1 MIISVVSYETDLV
14 VVIIIQELRY
24 TLLES
29 SIGVSYRKDRRAD
42 SGELDLVCS
51 QFCVLGGVLQTNK
64 LVTSHNNINQAN
76 DNFRHY

>member
-14 VVIIIQELRY
+14 VVIIVQELSY
-24 TLLES
+24 SPLES

-51 QFCVLGGVLQTNK
+51 QFCVLGGVLQTNDK
-64 LVTSHNNINQAN
+64 MQTN
-76 DNFRHY
+76 DQRQHELNEI